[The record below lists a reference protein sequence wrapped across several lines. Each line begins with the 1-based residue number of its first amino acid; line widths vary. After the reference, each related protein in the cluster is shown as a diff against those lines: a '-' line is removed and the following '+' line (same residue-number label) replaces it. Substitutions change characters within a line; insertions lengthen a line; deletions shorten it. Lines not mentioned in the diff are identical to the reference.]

1 MNLRSVS
8 ELATALFPPDYLQ
21 DSLIDEI
28 QMVQKKLTHLRETPG
43 PLRGGSQR
51 CLDDSAEREPF
62 SGSGSDRL
70 RPSKPSGFKCP
81 SGANFLPYELAMDRF
96 AKPDAD
102 APGHSPSDSPNSSQL
117 HLLL

>member
-43 PLRGGSQR
+43 PSEADPVDVWTILLKENHFRFWVGS
-51 CLDDSAEREPF
+51 SPPF
-62 SGSGSDRL
+62 
-70 RPSKPSGFKCP
+70 
-81 SGANFLPYELAMDRF
+81 
-96 AKPDAD
+96 
-102 APGHSPSDSPNSSQL
+102 
-117 HLLL
+117 